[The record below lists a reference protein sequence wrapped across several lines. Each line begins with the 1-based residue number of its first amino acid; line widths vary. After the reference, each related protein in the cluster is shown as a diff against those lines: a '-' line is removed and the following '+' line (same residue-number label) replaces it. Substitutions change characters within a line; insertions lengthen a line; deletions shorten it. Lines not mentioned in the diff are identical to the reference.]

1 MILAADYPFLDIL
14 WSMIIFFAWVVWI
27 WMMVVILTDV
37 FRRSD
42 IGGWAKAG
50 WTAFMIILPFI
61 GALTYIIT
69 QGQAMAD
76 RRTQDV
82 KYQQE
87 ALDSHIRSVAGSS
100 GNGDSAGAE
109 IERAKRLLDSG
120 AIDQSEYDALKRRVL
135 AA

>member
-14 WSMIIFFAWVVWI
+14 WSMIIFFSWVVWI

-37 FRRSD
+37 FRRDD

-61 GALTYIIT
+61 GALTYIIG
-69 QGQAMAD
+69 QGKGMTE
-76 RRTQDV
+76 RRVQDV
-82 KYQQE
+82 KYQQD
-87 ALDSHIRSVAGSS
+87 ALDSHIRSVAGGG
-100 GNGDSAGAE
+100 GNGDTAGAE

-120 AIDQSEYDALKRRVL
+120 AIDQAEFDQLKRKVL
-135 AA
+135 A